1 MPRIKSE
8 PKKKTVSF
16 EASTRKKSKRKT
28 DPFRKLFVKPDL
40 KPDLK
45 LSTNTGIVKSQRKTN
60 AKLKLMK

>member
-16 EASTRKKSKRKT
+16 EASTTKKSKRKT
-28 DPFRKLFVKPDL
+28 DPFRKLFVKPNL

-45 LSTNTGIVKSQRKTN
+45 PTTNKGIVKSQRKAA
-60 AKLKLMK
+60 AKLKIMK